1 MQRSGDTAQMA
12 DFFRDS
18 LFFAVNASFED
29 WILQELLAYAD
40 IID

>member
-1 MQRSGDTAQMA
+1 MQRSGDTAHIA

-18 LFFAVNASFED
+18 LFLTVNVGFED
-29 WILQELLAYAD
+29 WILQELLAYRD